1 MILPF
6 SRPGF
11 LAGFLAAACQRCQ
24 TCQTTPLEMLDS
36 HLPIRP
42 GLKILAQVKWLKF
55 NNAVESFKV
64 GYSDSA
70 WFSPQFSRGDHGVG
84 FLGENPHSSNSD
96 LAAKDNCWYCML
108 KYEE

>member
-55 NNAVESFKV
+55 NNAVESLKA
-64 GYSDSA
+64 GYPDSA
-70 WFSPQFSRGDHGVG
+70 CFRPNFQGLILEWT
-84 FLGENPHSSNSD
+84 FLARILIPRNS
-96 LAAKDNCWYCML
+96 
-108 KYEE
+108 